1 MRAGGTLPAVAAA
14 VFALSACEMG
24 GSTGYLE
31 LRTVPGGVRGPA
43 LYIDADRIDAKPGT
57 TVLRQAVG
65 TARLQTDGADGKVV
79 LLCQVVVKKNRIT
92 TVTISALE
100 RPPRCQCER
109 TGNDSKACI
118 G

>member
-1 MRAGGTLPAVAAA
+1 MSLGPKFVALAAA
-14 VFALSACEMG
+14 LFVLAACELG
-24 GSTGYLE
+24 GGTGYLE
-31 LRTVPGGVRGPA
+31 LKTVPGSVRSPA
-43 LYIDADRIDAKPGT
+43 LYIDADKIDAKSGT
-57 TVLRQAVG
+57 TVLRQPVG
-65 TARLQTDGADGKVV
+65 TARLQSEGSDGKVV

-92 TVTISALE
+92 TVTISSLE